1 MPHNT
6 LHTLH
11 HTPHTTHYS
20 KVQMVESEPGDSLVS
35 SSVSRTNIPFSSNT
49 DEDDTL
55 DDDDLVGERRRT
67 GI

>member
-1 MPHNT
+1 
-6 LHTLH
+6 
-11 HTPHTTHYS
+11 
-20 KVQMVESEPGDSLVS
+20 MVESEPGDSLVS